1 MTEYAIAISWAP
13 SLGPQAQQTDGVA
26 VPRAEIRV
34 VDDHGLVAAPDAVG
48 ELEIRGA
55 GLFIGYHE
63 QPDANARALDEGWFR
78 TGDTATVDP
87 DGYVRLVGRSKD
99 IVIRGGEN
107 IPVVEV
113 ESLLFDHPKVRD
125 LAIIGVPDARLGQ
138 RACLIVV
145 PEDGEP
151 PSLAELC
158 THLLDQGLSKRFLPE
173 RLELVGALPKT
184 PSGKIRKVEL
194 RERYS

>member
-1 MTEYAIAISWAP
+1 
-13 SLGPQAQQTDGVA
+13 
-26 VPRAEIRV
+26 V
-34 VDDHGLVAAPDAVG
+34 VDELGRSALPGVVG
-48 ELEIRGA
+48 ELDIRGA
-55 GLFIGYHE
+55 ALFIGYHE
-63 QPDANARALDEGWFR
+63 QPDANAHSFEHGWFR
-78 TGDTATVDP
+78 TGDTATIDSE
-87 DGYVRLVGRSKD
+87 GHVRLVGRSKD

-125 LAIIGVPDARLGQ
+125 LAIVGVPDARLGQ
-138 RACLIVV
+138 RACVVVV
-145 PEDGEP
+145 PEPDDP

-158 THLLDQGLSKRFLPE
+158 THLLDQGMSKRFLPE
-173 RLELVGALPKT
+173 RLELVDALPKT